1 MSGVDDDT
9 SVETARTGISNPVVY
24 MYSVQPGLYA
34 ATVVQQMCPQPTAT
48 SIADLLERRLVMA
61 YEIQTLNMRCV
72 SALISE
78 FHLSPDVA
86 NAIVPAQV
94 IWLGSTTGTGVTSW
108 DGRTGDV
115 VMTASDVDTALGY
128 TPYNSTNP
136 SSYVTAAQ
144 AAAAAPVQT
153 VAGRSGA
160 VTLTHTDITDWAA
173 TLAPYALNSS
183 VAAPSTTLPLMDGVA
198 TIGTST
204 NYARE
209 GHIHPSDTSRL
220 AAGAAASGD
229 LTGTYPGPAL
239 VATAVTAGSYTN
251 TNLTVDSKGR
261 ITAASNGGV
270 GAPAIVPPLMD
281 GTAAVGTSTNYARQD
296 HVHPSDT
303 SLLALGAAA
312 GGDLVGTYPSPTLTG
327 VPGVIGS
334 YTNSNITVDAKGR
347 VTAASS
353 GPPVGGPATVAP
365 LMDGTAAVG
374 TSPLY
379 TRQDHVHPSDTSR
392 VAVGGA
398 AGGDLVGTYPNP
410 TLGTTGVTAG
420 AYTNANITVD
430 AKGRITV
437 AANGSA
443 GSSGASITVS
453 DTPPASPASG
463 ALWWDSVGGN
473 LYLWYQDPNSS
484 EWVIANTG
492 GIADA
497 PTDGN
502 QYARQNQSWTNIS
515 AVSAAAPNNTGRNL
529 IHNPVYTVQQR
540 GPGPWT
546 TGGYTADR
554 WQYYSGAGGSRTI
567 QSTVLPDADRTAIGD
582 EAAQF
587 AMQFAVTGS
596 AGAGDL
602 ERVHQRVEN
611 VARLSSKT
619 VTLSFWAIA
628 ASGAPKIGLNL
639 WQYFGSGGSPSASV
653 YALATGASVTLST
666 TWARYSVTIAVPS
679 VVGKTLGSNGDSF
692 TEVELWFSSGATNNV
707 VAGNIGVQTATFRLW
722 GVQLEVGSVMTPL
735 AKRDPADDLALCQRF
750 YQVGSFDG
758 AGAAVAASNWLRWSW
773 QFPVQMRGS
782 TTVTVNA
789 TTNTNVSS
797 LGATWTSYGMSVG
810 GAATAAG
817 NWALTGTY
825 TASADL

>member
-1 MSGVDDDT
+1 MAADVDDTEDVT
-9 SVETARTGISNPVVY
+9 LARTGISNPVVY

-160 VTLTHTDITDWAA
+160 VTLTHTDITDWTA

-312 GGDLVGTYPSPTLTG
+312 GGDLAGTYPSPTLTG

-453 DTPPASPASG
+453 DTPPPSPTPG

-529 IHNPVYTVQQR
+529 IHNGLFNIWQR
-540 GPGPWT
+540 GT
-546 TGGYTADR
+546 SFSSNSYAADR
-554 WQYYSGAGGSRTI
+554 WQVLAVTDTFSATQSVLSDGARV
-567 QSTVLPDADRTAIGD
+567 QIGD
-582 EAAQF
+582 ESAIF
-587 AMQFAVTGS
+587 ALQTTVTGTAS
-596 AGAGDL
+596 GTTYAQQPI
-602 ERVHQRVEN
+602 EKVQ
-611 VARLSSKT
+611 RLSGKT
-619 VTLSFWAIA
+619 ITISFWAIA
-628 ASGAPKIGLNL
+628 SVAGMKLGANL
-639 WQYFGSGGSPSASV
+639 YQLFGSGGSPSTAV
-653 YALATGASVTLST
+653 VALANGNVTTLT
-666 TWARYSVTIAVPS
+666 TSWARYSFTVAMPS
-679 VVGKTLGSNGDSF
+679 AAGKTFGTNGDDQTTLRLFYSAGA
-692 TEVELWFSSGATNNV
+692 SNSGYA
-707 VAGNIGVQTATFRLW
+707 ASGSIGAQTGVIALW
-722 GVQLEVGSVMTPL
+722 GVQLEIGSVATPL

-750 YQVGSFDG
+750 YQ
-758 AGAAVAASNWLRWSW
+758 AGGTIYLSGYQQSGQQAGVSYP
-773 QFPVQMRGS
+773 FPVSMRA
-782 TTVTVNA
+782 TPTVAIANNA
-789 TTNTNVSS
+789 STNVGTVSLSPQSPNAVVGYASISS
-797 LGATWTSYGMSVG
+797 TSSF
-810 GAATAAG
+810 TI
-817 NWALTGTY
+817 NTTF